1 MSRRQRTITAKRTT
15 TEELTVTE
23 THDDTTP
30 AAFAPGW
37 DALPGMTRSQYLGQ
51 RREQV
56 GRCLNLLELWDA
68 SAEPGAEPPESLV
81 RDAVTILRA
90 GPGATPMEQL
100 LGRS

>member
-1 MSRRQRTITAKRTT
+1 MPRRQRTITAKRTT

-51 RREQV
+51 RRE
-56 GRCLNLLELWDA
+56 
-68 SAEPGAEPPESLV
+68 
-81 RDAVTILRA
+81 
-90 GPGATPMEQL
+90 
-100 LGRS
+100 

>member
-15 TEELTVTE
+15 TEEVTVTE
-23 THDDTTP
+23 THDEP
-30 AAFAPGW
+30 VAVAPCW
-37 DALPGMTRSQYLGQ
+37 DALPGMTRSEYLGQ

-68 SAEPGAEPPESLV
+68 SAGPDAEPPESLV

-90 GPGATPMEQL
+90 GPSATPMEQM